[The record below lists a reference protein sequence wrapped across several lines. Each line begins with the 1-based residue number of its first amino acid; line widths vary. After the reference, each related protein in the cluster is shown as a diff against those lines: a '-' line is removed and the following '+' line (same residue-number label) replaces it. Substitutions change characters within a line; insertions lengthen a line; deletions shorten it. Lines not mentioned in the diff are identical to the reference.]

1 MSVRDE
7 MAQLVALGALAGP
20 VALER
25 WVAAL
30 DAAEKA
36 DAAQWVTEDR
46 ALRRSGKSAR
56 WLHRHRRQW
65 AKDGYARKE
74 KGGWRYFLPVLPQGR
89 LTVMPADD
97 AREQARRDA
106 QDDLAA

>member
-1 MSVRDE
+1 MNVREE

-30 DAAEKA
+30 DAESALE
-36 DAAQWVTEDR
+36 AAQWISEDR
-46 ALRRSGKSAR
+46 ALRRSGKSLR
-56 WLHRHRRQW
+56 WLRRHWRQW
-65 AKDGYARKE
+65 EKDGYARKV
-74 KGGWRYFLPVLPQGR
+74 KGARSYFAAVLPQGR
-89 LTVMPADD
+89 LALVPADD

-106 QDDLAA
+106 AA